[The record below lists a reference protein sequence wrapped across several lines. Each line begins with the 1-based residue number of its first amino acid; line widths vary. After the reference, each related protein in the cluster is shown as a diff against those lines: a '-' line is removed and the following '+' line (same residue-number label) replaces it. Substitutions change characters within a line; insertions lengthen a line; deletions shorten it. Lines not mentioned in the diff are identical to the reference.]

1 MLRHT
6 PKRTTLIGR
15 SCLIT
20 KFGRIFWMRRQW
32 LQRKCKKTRFRR
44 SLVRIRATIPIL
56 PQQNEEMP
64 KRYVCVR
71 NIDNLFHFDHA
82 LESIHYYFPFYLK
95 FSCQMKAG
103 AGLFG
108 LLTRF
113 TNDMMNDGHRDVIE
127 DAMEIADKCVAPTPK
142 FY

>member
-1 MLRHT
+1 M
-6 PKRTTLIGR
+6 
-15 SCLIT
+15 
-20 KFGRIFWMRRQW
+20 
-32 LQRKCKKTRFRR
+32 
-44 SLVRIRATIPIL
+44 
-56 PQQNEEMP
+56 E
-64 KRYVCVR
+64 
-71 NIDNLFHFDHA
+71 
-82 LESIHYYFPFYLK
+82 
-95 FSCQMKAG
+95 AG